1 MNLKVKYLVLIIM
14 FQINAIDKVLIW
26 KEYDK
31 IREKYEFELKIID
44 DLPST
49 EIVFIEYVR
58 VFLI

>member
-1 MNLKVKYLVLIIM
+1 M
-14 FQINAIDKVLIW
+14 LIW

-58 VFLI
+58 VFLN

>member
-1 MNLKVKYLVLIIM
+1 MNIKVKYLVLIIM